1 MMALGT
7 TTTAA
12 ANSSSNDTRISDL
25 PLHLFEKL
33 LSSPRSTANPT
44 IDASSLR
51 QQIISKLQ
59 TNNTSDDGAT
69 TVRELLRLAP
79 TTLLSKVDPCL
90 TYKEV
95 NILLSRIHC
104 ECSAQSMSAL
114 GIIQRLNQSTCQKI
128 PTGLTTLDE
137 CLQGGVPIG
146 SITEVVGRAGVGKT
160 HLSQQLT
167 VLAAT
172 KYNGGCIFIDAEK
185 KLNLNRL
192 QEISYERSLAE
203 QSSSGQQQQQL
214 QQQQH
219 ANDITQQMLQNVT
232 VREVLTTSELLE
244 HLDQL
249 EDEII
254 GRNSTAKEQQS
265 TNDNISSCRRLPVRL
280 IVIDS
285 IAAPIKR
292 DFDMMGSSSTNI
304 AAQRNT
310 AIFQIAKKLK
320 QLAYDYQLAVM
331 VVNQVGS
338 GSSMSARLDSGRG
351 NDGEF
356 SASLGT
362 AWQHCVSTRI
372 VLEHDDD
379 QHRLQQNQQHQYS
392 GSSTAHN
399 IPVHTAST
407 RTAMLTKSLVSK
419 RMQLPFEVTTQGL
432 FEVEVPS
439 A

>member
-1 MMALGT
+1 MSSGT
-7 TTTAA
+7 TTTTA
-12 ANSSSNDTRISDL
+12 ANSSSNDIRISDL
-25 PLHLFEKL
+25 PLHLFDKL
-33 LSSPRSTANPT
+33 LSSPRSTSNPT
-44 IDASSLR
+44 LDASSLR
-51 QQIISKLQ
+51 QHIIAKLQ
-59 TNNTSDDGAT
+59 TNNDDGAT
-69 TVRELLRLAP
+69 TVRELLRLSP

-128 PTGLTTLDE
+128 PTGLQTLDE

-167 VLAAT
+167 VLAGT

-203 QSSSGQQQQQL
+203 QNSSGQHQQQQQH
-214 QQQQH
+214 QY

-232 VREVLTTSELLE
+232 VKQVLTTRELLDV
-244 HLDQL
+244 LDQL
-249 EDEII
+249 EEEII
-254 GRNSTAKEQQS
+254 LRNSTAKEQQS
-265 TNDNISSCRRLPVRL
+265 TNDNVSSCRRLPVRL

-320 QLAYDYQLAVM
+320 QLAYDYQLAVV

-338 GSSMSARLDSGRG
+338 GSSMSARLDRG

-362 AWQHCVSTRI
+362 AWQHCVTTRI

-379 QHRLQQNQQHQYS
+379 QHRLQQNQQQQYS
-392 GSSTAHN
+392 GSTAHN
-399 IPVHTAST
+399 LPVHTTSA

-432 FEVEVPS
+432 FEVEVSS

>member
-1 MMALGT
+1 MALGFT

-12 ANSSSNDTRISDL
+12 ANSSSNDIRISDL

-33 LSSPRSTANPT
+33 LSNPRSTANPT

-51 QQIISKLQ
+51 QQIIAKLQ

-79 TTLLSKVDPCL
+79 TTLLNKVDPCL

-114 GIIQRLNQSTCQKI
+114 GMIQRLNQSTCQKI

-137 CLQGGVPIG
+137 CLQGGIPIG

-172 KYNGGCIFIDAEK
+172 KYNGGCVFIDAEK

-203 QSSSGQQQQQL
+203 QSSSGQQQQQ
-214 QQQQH
+214 QH
-219 ANDITQQMLQNVT
+219 QYANDITQQMLQNVT
-232 VREVLTTSELLE
+232 VQQVLTTRELLE

-249 EDEII
+249 EEEII

-265 TNDNISSCRRLPVRL
+265 TNDNVSSCRRLPVRL

-320 QLAYDYQLAVM
+320 QLAYDYQLAVV
-331 VVNQVGS
+331 VVNQVRS
-338 GSSMSARLDSGRG
+338 GSSMSDRLDRG

-362 AWQHCVSTRI
+362 AWQHCVTTRI

-379 QHRLQQNQQHQYS
+379 QHRLQQDQQHQYS
-392 GSSTAHN
+392 GRSTAHN
-399 IPVHTAST
+399 LPVHTASA

>member
-1 MMALGT
+1 MMAIGT

-12 ANSSSNDTRISDL
+12 ANSSSNDIRISDL

-44 IDASSLR
+44 IDASTLR
-51 QQIISKLQ
+51 QQIIAKLQ
-59 TNNTSDDGAT
+59 TNNDDGAT

-128 PTGLTTLDE
+128 PTGLTTLDA
-137 CLQGGVPIG
+137 CLQGGIPIG

-203 QSSSGQQQQQL
+203 QSSSRQQQQQ
-214 QQQQH
+214 QQQH
-219 ANDITQQMLQNVT
+219 QYANDITQQMLQNVT
-232 VREVLTTSELLE
+232 VREVLTTRELLD

-249 EDEII
+249 EEEII

-265 TNDNISSCRRLPVRL
+265 TNDNASSCRRLPVRL

-320 QLAYDYQLAVM
+320 QLAYDYQLAVV
-331 VVNQVGS
+331 VVNQIGS
-338 GSSMSARLDSGRG
+338 GSSMSARLDRG

-362 AWQHCVSTRI
+362 AWQHCVTTRI

-379 QHRLQQNQQHQYS
+379 QHRLQQNQQQQYS
-392 GSSTAHN
+392 GSSTVHN
-399 IPVHTAST
+399 LPVHTTST

-432 FEVEVPS
+432 FELSS

>member
-1 MMALGT
+1 MALGT

-25 PLHLFEKL
+25 PLHLFDKL

-44 IDASSLR
+44 IDATILR

-114 GIIQRLNQSTCQKI
+114 GIIQRLNQSSCQKI

-137 CLQGGVPIG
+137 CLQGGIPND

-203 QSSSGQQQQQL
+203 QNSSGQQQQQ
-214 QQQQH
+214 QH
-219 ANDITQQMLQNVT
+219 QYANDITQQMLQNVT
-232 VREVLTTSELLE
+232 VREVLTTRELLDV
-244 HLDQL
+244 LDQL
-249 EDEII
+249 EEEII
-254 GRNSTAKEQQS
+254 LRNSTAKEQQS
-265 TNDNISSCRRLPVRL
+265 TNDNVSSCRRLPVRL
-280 IVIDS
+280 IVVDS

-320 QLAYDYQLAVM
+320 QLAYDYQLAVV

-338 GSSMSARLDSGRG
+338 GSSMSARLDRG

-399 IPVHTAST
+399 LPVQTTST

>member
-1 MMALGT
+1 MMAIGT

-12 ANSSSNDTRISDL
+12 ANSSSNDIRISDL

-44 IDASSLR
+44 IDASTLR
-51 QQIISKLQ
+51 QQIIAKLQ
-59 TNNTSDDGAT
+59 TNNDDGAT

-104 ECSAQSMSAL
+104 ECSAQPMSAL

-128 PTGLTTLDE
+128 PTGLSTLDE
-137 CLQGGVPIG
+137 CLQGGIPIG

-203 QSSSGQQQQQL
+203 QSSSRQQQQQ
-214 QQQQH
+214 QQQH
-219 ANDITQQMLQNVT
+219 QYANDITQQMLQNVT
-232 VREVLTTSELLE
+232 VREVLTTRELLD

-249 EDEII
+249 EEEII

-265 TNDNISSCRRLPVRL
+265 TNDNASSCRRLPVRL

-320 QLAYDYQLAVM
+320 QLAYDYQLAVV
-331 VVNQVGS
+331 VVNQIGS
-338 GSSMSARLDSGRG
+338 GSSMSARLDRG

-362 AWQHCVSTRI
+362 AWQHCVTTRI

-379 QHRLQQNQQHQYS
+379 QHRLQQNQQQQYS
-392 GSSTAHN
+392 GSSTVHN
-399 IPVHTAST
+399 LPVHTTST

-432 FEVEVPS
+432 FELSS

>member
-1 MMALGT
+1 MMAIGT

-12 ANSSSNDTRISDL
+12 ANSSSNDIRISDL

-44 IDASSLR
+44 IDASTLR
-51 QQIISKLQ
+51 QQIIAKLQ
-59 TNNTSDDGAT
+59 TNNDDGAT

-128 PTGLTTLDE
+128 PTGLSTLDE
-137 CLQGGVPIG
+137 CLQGGIPIG

-172 KYNGGCIFIDAEK
+172 KYNGGCVFIDAEK

-203 QSSSGQQQQQL
+203 QSSSGQHQQ

-219 ANDITQQMLQNVT
+219 QYANDITQQMLQNVT
-232 VREVLTTSELLE
+232 VREVLTTRELLD

-249 EDEII
+249 EEEII
-254 GRNSTAKEQQS
+254 LRNSTAKEQQS
-265 TNDNISSCRRLPVRL
+265 TKDNVLSCRRLPVRL

-285 IAAPIKR
+285 VAAPIKR

-320 QLAYDYQLAVM
+320 QLAYDYQLAVV
-331 VVNQVGS
+331 VVNQVNS
-338 GSSMSARLDSGRG
+338 GSSISARLDRG

-362 AWQHCVSTRI
+362 AWQHCVTTRI
-372 VLEHDDD
+372 VLEHNDD
-379 QHRLQQNQQHQYS
+379 QHRLQDQQQQYS

-399 IPVHTAST
+399 LPVHTTST
-407 RTAMLTKSLVSK
+407 RTTMLTKSLVSK

-432 FEVEVPS
+432 FELSP